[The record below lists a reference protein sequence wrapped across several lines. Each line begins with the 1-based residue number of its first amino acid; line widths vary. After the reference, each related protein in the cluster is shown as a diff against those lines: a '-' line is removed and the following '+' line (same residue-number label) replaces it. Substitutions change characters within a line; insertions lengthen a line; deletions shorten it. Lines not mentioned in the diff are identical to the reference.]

1 MEATMAAN
9 LTYYIFEGVLT
20 GIVDGRLYH
29 LFALSGGGGG
39 STKNATQASAN
50 NPYMEG
56 LKTSDIPKGKGHT
69 HGGPIPPGKYK
80 IEKPAHHPHLGLS
93 AKLLH
98 PQWRPLGR
106 DGFYIHGRGPHGSDG
121 CIVPLHRT
129 QFQDLMSALMHSNGG
144 TLAVEESLGGDRFA

>member
-1 MEATMAAN
+1 MRPIKLQSYSARSIVRANEARSHFGDQRMEAKMAAN

-39 STKNATQASAN
+39 STTNATQASAN

-56 LKTSDIPKGKGHT
+56 LKTSDTPKGLGHT

-80 IEKPAHHPHLGLS
+80 IEKP
-93 AKLLH
+93 
-98 PQWRPLGR
+98 
-106 DGFYIHGRGPHGSDG
+106 
-121 CIVPLHRT
+121 
-129 QFQDLMSALMHSNGG
+129 
-144 TLAVEESLGGDRFA
+144 